1 MLVKLPAG
9 SYNVYARCKTGE
21 KHQVV
26 NVSGNGHQRVSLRFS
41 IQECVSHSVDTEGI
55 MRLDSLRT
63 TIAVIGC
70 GALLAACASQQERAS
85 AKDDM
90 LSAAGFTILPAN
102 TPERRLELQ
111 TLPPNKVVQKVQG
124 DKVVFLYA
132 DPYACGCLY
141 IGDQAAWNTYR
152 KQQFEANLAREQQ
165 MTAQMNEQAA
175 WDWGPWGPGWWRY

>member
-1 MLVKLPAG
+1 M
-9 SYNVYARCKTGE
+9 
-21 KHQVV
+21 
-26 NVSGNGHQRVSLRFS
+26 
-41 IQECVSHSVDTEGI
+41 EGI
-55 MRLDSLRT
+55 MRLDSIRT

-70 GALLAACASQQERAS
+70 GLLLAACASQQERAS

-111 TLPPNKVVQKVQG
+111 TLPPNKVVQKAQG